1 MKRTHRY
8 LLPQIFAAVLLIG
21 ALRVGVAA
29 DAAAGIPSGKGT
41 HADLVALLDEFLQ
54 WQDPARAKGNN
65 DYWLLETAGT
75 DNASDFS
82 PKAVEERRAKMKA
95 LQARL
100 ADMNVAAWNRKQQVE
115 YLAVRARFEQEN
127 FTLNVT
133 KPWSRDPGFYVDEMY
148 RVTFTELPVKGD
160 KLKATRNEL
169 RSMPKWVA
177 HAKQNLTEVAA
188 DYADLAMFNLANAD
202 GVGHGFPYRAVPPP
216 GVIGWYA
223 DLLGRAEKQQ
233 RELVPDIKAAK
244 KSAEDLLAWIKANR
258 GSMTAQ
264 AGVGRANFDW
274 YLKNVK
280 MMPYNADQIVVLG
293 HRELDR
299 LWALYGLE
307 QHRNRNLP
315 PLKISASKEEYE
327 AKIAA
332 TDAHVR
338 KFLVEQDIITIPP
351 YIKELDTNVPWIV
364 RPSGPNFWEQI
375 QFRDPHPDHLHA
387 VIPGHRFDAI
397 VERNNTDPVRSK
409 LTDGARVEGWGVYLE
424 EGMLHAG
431 IFEDIPRVRELI
443 YLFGIFRA
451 ARVPA
456 DVWLQL
462 NEMKVADVVKYW
474 MERTPYLEPDV
485 ARVDAEIYLRRPPGY
500 GLGYM
505 IGMLQMQ
512 ELLADAKR
520 QAGDKFVLKD
530 FHDKFMAAG
539 RLPLSLI
546 RWEMTGLDDEVK
558 NFWVPEPL
566 PSAAH

>member
-8 LLPQIFAAVLLIG
+8 LLPQIFAVVLLVG
-21 ALRVGVAA
+21 AVRMGVAA
-29 DAAAGIPSGKGT
+29 DAVKAMPRGKGT
-41 HADLVALLDEFLQ
+41 HADLVALLDEFLN

-65 DYWLLETAGT
+65 DYWLLETAGS

-82 PKAVEERRAKMKA
+82 PAAVEQRREKMRA

-115 YLAVRARFEQEN
+115 YLAVRARFDQED
-127 FTLNVT
+127 FTLNVS
-133 KPWSRDPGFYVDEMY
+133 KPWSRDPGFYVDEML

-169 RSMPKWVA
+169 RSMPKLIA

-233 RELVPDIKAAK
+233 RDLVPDIKAAK
-244 KSAEDLLAWIKANR
+244 KSAEDLLAWVKANR

-264 AGVGRANFDW
+264 AGVGRENFDW

-280 MMPYNADQIVVLG
+280 MMPYDADQIVVLG

-332 TDAHVR
+332 TDEHVR

-364 RPSGPNFWEQI
+364 RPTGPNFWEQI

-397 VERNNTDPVRSK
+397 VERNNTDPIRSK

-431 IFEDIPRVRELI
+431 IFEDRPRVRELI

-462 NEMKVADVVKYW
+462 NQMKVADVVKYW

-512 ELLADAKR
+512 ELLADSKR

-558 NFWVPEPL
+558 NFWAHDPL
-566 PSAAH
+566 PAPAR